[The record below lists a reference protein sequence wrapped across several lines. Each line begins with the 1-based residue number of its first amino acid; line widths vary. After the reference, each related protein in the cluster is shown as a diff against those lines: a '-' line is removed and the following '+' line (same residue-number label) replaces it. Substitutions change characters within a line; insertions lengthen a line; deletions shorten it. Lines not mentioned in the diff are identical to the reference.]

1 MIRNKNHNLS
11 GLIDST
17 ERRRLLASAYRILLQ
32 AAKRKSQLQEASFEC
47 VAGEVTN
54 LPVTEIEQGDQ
65 VKLKKGG
72 AT

>member
-1 MIRNKNHNLS
+1 MKRNNTHVTKN
-11 GLIDST
+11 LINPA

-54 LPVTEIEQGDQ
+54 SPVTGIEPGNQ
-65 VKLKKGG
+65 VELQKGG